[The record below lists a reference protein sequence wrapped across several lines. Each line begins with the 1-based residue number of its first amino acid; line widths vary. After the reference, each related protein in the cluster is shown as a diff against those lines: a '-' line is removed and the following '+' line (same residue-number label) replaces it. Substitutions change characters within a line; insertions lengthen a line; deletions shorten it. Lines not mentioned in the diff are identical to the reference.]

1 MIFTNRWN
9 RPQTDALIIG
19 LGNPGMTYAH
29 TRHNAGFDALDVCAE
44 ITGIAV
50 NRTRS
55 RALTGNGVWRSK
67 RVALAKPQT
76 YMNDSGSAVSGLLQ
90 WYKPGVL
97 IVIYD
102 DVDLP
107 LGGLRVR
114 GSGSAGTHNGMRSVI
129 AALGGEDFPRV
140 RVGVGKP
147 PPEWDIKDWVLSR
160 YAAEPDRKT
169 AAEASRLAADAALA
183 IAAEGVDQ
191 AMSRYNK
198 KHIGGT

>member
-1 MIFTNRWN
+1 MIFINSWNRWS

-19 LGNPGMTYAH
+19 LGNPGITYAH
-29 TRHNAGFDALDVCAE
+29 TRHNAGFDALDECAQ
-44 ITGIAV
+44 ITGITV

-55 RALTGNGVWRSK
+55 RALTGSGVWRGK
-67 RVALAKPQT
+67 RLALVKPQT

-114 GSGSAGTHNGMRSVI
+114 GSGSAGTHNGMRSII
-129 AALGGEDFPRV
+129 AALGVEDFPRV
-140 RVGVGKP
+140 RVGIGKP

-160 YAAEPDRKT
+160 YAAESDRKT
-169 AAEASRLAADAALA
+169 ATEASRLAADAALT
-183 IAAEGVDQ
+183 I
-191 AMSRYNK
+191 
-198 KHIGGT
+198 